1 MPPSL
6 YLDPDISYFPSP
18 KIKMDHLKTP
28 SQVNYS
34 IQVPFYGQFYDGIGL
49 EGFPKR
55 RHWDADSWL
64 SKPPQDLE
72 ERVSCKGAIAYF
84 ENMMEDMHESVRR
97 KYGQKIRYYISL
109 LRMIYD
115 VMCQDARDVKG
126 RDASIATTFPS
137 RLSKMDDQLD
147 AAQLVRLKTYYA
159 SWFSSCR
166 VSKAEERFSIKDAI
180 AFLIDLQIR
189 MDQGEEE
196 PNAESCRE
204 FFELTQDCIKTMH
217 KIAMLA
223 PDNLD
228 CPLDFNHRYAQSMQN
243 FSYKARTLE
252 YPWYHTDI
260 EKSMMIAFCMDGD
273 FDALPGD
280 TYYDGSDPPQYL
292 NRTTDFAVF
301 YAKQRKDRDI
311 AQSTKTGLTDESS
324 YDSNEIRHL
333 KVSKSQ
339 QTGGSTEIHK

>member
-1 MPPSL
+1 
-6 YLDPDISYFPSP
+6 
-18 KIKMDHLKTP
+18 MDHLKTP
-28 SQVNYS
+28 SQVNHS
-34 IQVPFYGQFYDGIGL
+34 IQLPFYGQFYDGLGL

-55 RHWDADSWL
+55 RHCDADSWL
-64 SKPPQDLE
+64 SRPPQDLD

-84 ENMMEDMHESVRR
+84 ESMMEKMQESVRQ
-97 KYGQKIRYYISL
+97 KYGQKISYYIWI
-109 LRMIYD
+109 LRTIYD
-115 VMCQDARDVKG
+115 MMCRDARDVKG

-137 RLSKMDDQLD
+137 RLSKMDDQLG

-180 AFLIDLQIR
+180 AFLLDLQIR
-189 MDQGEEE
+189 MYQGEEE
-196 PNAESCRE
+196 PNAESCRD

-228 CPLDFNHRYAQSMQN
+228 CPLDFNHRYLQSMQN

-280 TYYDGSDPPQYL
+280 TYYDGLDPQQHL
-292 NRTTDFAVF
+292 NWTTNFADFD
-301 YAKQRKDRDI
+301 AKQRDDRDI
-311 AQSTKTGLTDESS
+311 AQSTKAALADKSGR
-324 YDSNEIRHL
+324 DSNGIRHL

-339 QTGGSTEIHK
+339 QTGGSTEIYR